1 LLAVNADRVVIADI
15 LRARGIRGEVLA
27 KSQTDVPG
35 RLESLEGA
43 QVRLADGSDL
53 RLELESAWE
62 HKGDWV
68 LKFRGIDCIDAAE
81 RLRGAELWV
90 SREERGRLA
99 EGEYFQSDLL
109 GCQVVEKG
117 TGEILGIVEGWQ
129 QYGGPPL
136 LEVKREGREVL
147 IPFVS
152 AICQD
157 IDLVS
162 RVIRVEM
169 PEGLLDL

>member
-1 LLAVNADRVVIADI
+1 VDANRVVIADI

-35 RLESLEGA
+35 RLKSLKRV
-43 QVRLADGSDL
+43 QVRLTDGGDL
-53 RLELESAWE
+53 PLELESAWE

-68 LKFRGIDCIDAAE
+68 LKFRGFDSVDAAE

-90 SREERGRLA
+90 PREERGRLA

-117 TGEILGIVEGWQ
+117 TGEALGVVEGWQ

-136 LEVKREGREVL
+136 LEVKREDGEIL

-162 RVIRVEM
+162 RVIRVEL